1 MRSLFYRLYF
11 YVIDRLEVFFE
22 DRTKLTQFTYAMG
35 IMTGILVLSF
45 YQNEQ
50 YIKMIVVVLVSY
62 FVLQRFNKFFVP
74 IKEAF
79 FQVNF
84 DEEVEDNAEALKRGL
99 EEFLKDI
106 EEK

>member
-1 MRSLFYRLYF
+1 MFYRLYF

>member
-1 MRSLFYRLYF
+1 M
-11 YVIDRLEVFFE
+11 FFE

>member
-1 MRSLFYRLYF
+1 MFYRLYF

-99 EEFLKDI
+99 EEFFKDI

>member
-1 MRSLFYRLYF
+1 LFYRFYF

-22 DRTKLTQFTYAMG
+22 DRTKLTQFTYALG
-35 IMTGILVLSF
+35 IMTGILAFSF
-45 YQNEQ
+45 YQNGN
-50 YIKMIVVVLVSY
+50 YVKLIAVVLISY

-99 EEFLKDI
+99 EEFFKDI

>member
-1 MRSLFYRLYF
+1 
-11 YVIDRLEVFFE
+11 VFFE

>member
-1 MRSLFYRLYF
+1 LFYRLYF

>member
-1 MRSLFYRLYF
+1 
-11 YVIDRLEVFFE
+11 
-22 DRTKLTQFTYAMG
+22 
-35 IMTGILVLSF
+35 
-45 YQNEQ
+45 
-50 YIKMIVVVLVSY
+50 MIVVVLVSY

>member
-1 MRSLFYRLYF
+1 
-11 YVIDRLEVFFE
+11 
-22 DRTKLTQFTYAMG
+22 MG